1 ATIEVAA
8 ASADLHADIAANA
21 QAGLGARD
29 VIEAGAVNVADADI
43 FSRLRLGDD
52 DGVGG
57 ARTGDCDQSR
67 SGADKKALDVH
78 FLTSSQNQ
86 NSPSPQQTGNVFP
99 INGLSRFSCRGANR
113 RNSCRRA
120 IAGAICPRSARAGAC
135 LQGWNRR
142 VQAPTHAPLDAAGLL
157 DSLSRKSGKRDAQP
171 ARLVKNVLP
180 PARGSWCFCNSSFG

>member
-1 ATIEVAA
+1 ADFHVGAQRAEFGLGAGVQVEVGAGQPGIGVVVEQAGAA
-8 ASADLHADIAANA
+8 VEHVLMTAEAEDVVEFTAADADLNAQIAADLE
-21 QAGLGARD
+21 AGLGARD

-99 INGLSRFSCRGANR
+99 INGLRRFSR
-113 RNSCRRA
+113 R
-120 IAGAICPRSARAGAC
+120 
-135 LQGWNRR
+135 
-142 VQAPTHAPLDAAGLL
+142 
-157 DSLSRKSGKRDAQP
+157 
-171 ARLVKNVLP
+171 
-180 PARGSWCFCNSSFG
+180 

>member
-86 NSPSPQQTGNVFP
+86 NAPSPQQTGNVFP
-99 INGLSRFSCRGANR
+99 INGLSRFSCRCVDPR
-113 RNSCRRA
+113 VSCRRA
-120 IAGAICPRSARAGAC
+120 IASAIRPQGVHPGAR
-135 LQGWNRR
+135 LQGWNRPVR
-142 VQAPTHAPLDAAGLL
+142 IPTHTLLDA
-157 DSLSRKSGKRDAQP
+157 
-171 ARLVKNVLP
+171 
-180 PARGSWCFCNSSFG
+180 